1 MKDKAGRLA
10 LRISLGTVFLIFGIG
25 KFQNDI
31 WAQTIRN
38 MAVIESLPWSTD
50 ATVII
55 VGVVEVVTAGALILG
70 VFTRWFAALAALQLA
85 TILVLLKF
93 QQIRDIGLL
102 GAAVCLALTGN
113 DWGGLGQFMQRKRD
127 TG

>member
-1 MKDKAGRLA
+1 MKNKIGLLL
-10 LRISLGTVFLIFGIG
+10 LRISLGIVFLIFGIG

-38 MAVIESLPWSTD
+38 MAVFESLPWSVD
-50 ATVII
+50 ATVIM
-55 VGVVEVVTAGALILG
+55 VGGLELVTAGALILG

-85 TILVLLKF
+85 VILVLLKF

-102 GAAVCLALTGN
+102 GAAIYLTLGGS
-113 DWGGLGQFMQRKRD
+113 DWGGVGQLVRKRD
-127 TG
+127 K

>member
-1 MKDKAGRLA
+1 MKNKTGLLA

-25 KFQNDI
+25 KFQNAI

-113 DWGGLGQFMQRKRD
+113 DWCGLGQFMQRKRD